1 MSKANFTD
9 GESRLSP
16 DGDSA
21 PAPGTVTVVL
31 RAGAILRPVLVWS
44 GTRTRLEDRLVAGF
58 TSYPKRQHF
67 LDEQRTTWKS
77 EHDLPVGA
85 VVTTARNTPW
95 DDDVFHVTA
104 DGLQAIT
111 RAQAWDLLDPAG
123 AEDRAAQREHDRLAD
138 AEGLPRQLTRFVGRH
153 DLQNGVHAT
162 GNSFYFAERCTA
174 RQAYWRRASRAEV
187 ATLS

>member
-1 MSKANFTD
+1 MAK
-9 GESRLSP
+9 
-16 DGDSA
+16 
-21 PAPGTVTVVL
+21 TVTIVL

-58 TSYPKRQHF
+58 QAFPKRQHF

-85 VVTTARNTPW
+85 IVTTARSTPW
-95 DDDVFHVTA
+95 DDDTFLVGP

-111 RAQAWDLLDPAG
+111 RAQAWDLIDPAG

-138 AEGLPRQLTRFVGRH
+138 AAGLPATLTRFVGAH
-153 DLQNGVHAT
+153 SLQNGVHRV
-162 GNSFYFAERCTA
+162 GNSAYFAERCTA
-174 RQAYWRRASRAEV
+174 RQAYWRRVSRAEV
-187 ATLS
+187 AALA